1 MLNHSV
7 ELSHVFSCF
16 IMQRNITK
24 NKHVMQ
30 QAVQLQK

>member
-1 MLNHSV
+1 MLNHIV

-16 IMQRNITK
+16 MHANIK

-30 QAVQLQK
+30 QAVQVQQ